1 MFGEHE
7 HTQASACDC
16 HLFLFINFQ
25 EVEVLL
31 YTTRT
36 AVLPE
41 GPAKGTCVASAV
53 PLNPGPIST
62 KGTRASCAIPIG
74 HGSSSAKG
82 SRADSAVRRGKNELG
97 VTEVTT
103 RTARPMDA
111 IQSQALPADV

>member
-62 KGTRASCAIPIG
+62 KGTRASCAVPVG
-74 HGSSSAKG
+74 HGPSSAQG
-82 SRADSAVRRGKNELG
+82 TRAHSAVIGA
-97 VTEVTT
+97 
-103 RTARPMDA
+103 TASDNV
-111 IQSQALPADV
+111 D